1 MKKIISKILLTLIIS
16 INFIEMDRATAIVPY
31 YYMPSGQVLEKNSL
45 IFADRAYYLL
55 SIGRLNEGLQLAKLA
70 LSFDQSNEKLWAI
83 LAEAQIRNNLIKDA
97 LESIK
102 KGKSLNSEN
111 SDFYFVES
119 SIYLQSKKLKK
130 ARKTLES
137 GLKFDPK
144 NTVALFQ
151 LGNIFLMEKNYK
163 EALKTFERAV
173 KIKSNFWE
181 VINNIGLAY
190 YELDEKYFAEINFNR
205 AISIN
210 RNGETLLALAVT
222 LQNKDPEQSILLSKE
237 ALKLNPSFVSL
248 EYREEQL
255 WGDKIQK
262 ATQQLFKSQE
272 LEDDIDL
279 AREYLK

>member
-83 LAEAQIRNNLIKDA
+83 LAEAQIRNNLLKDA

-137 GLKFDPK
+137 GLILDPK
-144 NTVALFQ
+144 NTFALFQ

-255 WGDKIQK
+255 WGEKIQK

-272 LEDDIDL
+272 LENDIDL

>member
-16 INFIEMDRATAIVPY
+16 INFIEIDKATAIVPY
-31 YYMPSGQVLEKNSL
+31 YYMPSGQVLEKNSSL
-45 IFADRAYYLL
+45 FADRAYYLL

-83 LAEAQIRNNLIKDA
+83 LAEAQIRNNLFKDA

-102 KGKSLNSEN
+102 KGKTLNSEN

-137 GLKFDPK
+137 GLKIDPK
-144 NTVALFQ
+144 NTFALFQ
-151 LGNIFLMEKNYK
+151 LGNIFLMEKNYN

-190 YELDEKYFAEINFNR
+190 YELDEEYFAEINFNR

>member
-1 MKKIISKILLTLIIS
+1 MKKTISKILLTLIIS
-16 INFIEMDRATAIVPY
+16 INFIEIDKATAIVPY
-31 YYMPSGQVLEKNSL
+31 YYMPSGQVLGKNSS

-55 SIGRLNEGLQLAKLA
+55 SIGRLDEGLQLAKLA

-83 LAEAQIRNNLIKDA
+83 LAEAQIRNNLFKDA
-97 LESIK
+97 LETIK

-137 GLKFDPK
+137 GLKIDPK
-144 NTVALFQ
+144 NTFALFQ

-163 EALKTFERAV
+163 EALKIFERTV

-190 YELDEKYFAEINFNR
+190 YELDEKYSAEINFNR

-255 WGDKIQK
+255 WGEKIQK

-272 LEDDIDL
+272 LENDIDL

>member
-1 MKKIISKILLTLIIS
+1 MKKKIFKILLTLIIS
-16 INFIEMDRATAIVPY
+16 INFLEMDRAKSIVPY
-31 YYMPSGQVLEKNSL
+31 YYIPSGKVLEKNSL
-45 IFADRAYYLL
+45 LFADRAYYLL
-55 SIGRLNEGLQLAKLA
+55 SIGRLNEGLQLAKLV

-83 LAEAQIRNNLIKDA
+83 LAEAQIRNNLFKDA
-97 LESIK
+97 LKSIK

-111 SDFYFVES
+111 ADFYFVES

-137 GLKFDPK
+137 GLIIEPK
-144 NTVALFQ
+144 NTFALFQ

-163 EALKTFERAV
+163 EALNTFERAV

-222 LQNKDPEQSILLSKE
+222 LQKKDPKQSILLGRE
-237 ALKLNPSFVSL
+237 ALKLNPSFVST

>member
-1 MKKIISKILLTLIIS
+1 
-16 INFIEMDRATAIVPY
+16 
-31 YYMPSGQVLEKNSL
+31 
-45 IFADRAYYLL
+45 
-55 SIGRLNEGLQLAKLA
+55 
-70 LSFDQSNEKLWAI
+70 
-83 LAEAQIRNNLIKDA
+83 
-97 LESIK
+97 
-102 KGKSLNSEN
+102 
-111 SDFYFVES
+111 
-119 SIYLQSKKLKK
+119 
-130 ARKTLES
+130 
-137 GLKFDPK
+137 
-144 NTVALFQ
+144 
-151 LGNIFLMEKNYK
+151 MEKNYK

-190 YELDEKYFAEINFNR
+190 YELDDEYFAEINFNR

-222 LQNKDPEQSILLSKE
+222 IQNKDPEQSILLSKE

-248 EYREEQL
+248 KYREEQL